1 MMLRQAADEAIASGA
16 VEKDLS
22 ALVHVRLAPKDLAR
36 FQRRVNRL
44 VADLHGSEDPDGDMH
59 ALACALFPSN
69 VVLPPRAAPDA

>member
-22 ALVHVRLAPKDLAR
+22 AFVHVKSARSDLAR

-44 VADLHGSEDPDGDMH
+44 VADLHRAEDLDGDMH
-59 ALACALFPSN
+59 ALACALFPST
-69 VVLPPRAAPDA
+69 VVLPPRPPDA